1 MKKIL
6 ATMVLGAS
14 IFAAAPSQA
23 AVINEIGIG
32 IDGSG
37 SISSTNFNLQ
47 KQAYINVLQ
56 DTSIVPQDGTVAVAI
71 VQFASGVANVVMPGT
86 VITAASIGGIVAAL
100 NGMTQAG
107 GLTDIAGG
115 ITALSNALLGNAIA
129 STRQVI
135 DISTDGFQTVSG
147 NPSTAAQAAV
157 AAGIEQVNCLGVGA
171 SANCGFIA
179 GAGSFSESAT
189 TFADFED
196 ALRRKIV
203 RETQVP
209 EPASLAI
216 LGIGLLG
223 LGFAA
228 RRRAA

>member
-1 MKKIL
+1 MKKLL
-6 ATMVLGAS
+6 ATMVLGAA
-14 IFAAAPSQA
+14 IFAAAPSRA

-37 SISSTNFNLQ
+37 SMSNAQFNLQ

-56 DTSIVPQDGTVAVAI
+56 DASIVPLDGTVAVAI

-86 VITAASIGGIVAAL
+86 VLTAASIGGVVAAL
-100 NGMTQAG
+100 TAMNQLG
-107 GLTDIAGG
+107 GSTAIGDAIA
-115 ITALSNALLGNAIA
+115 ALANALNTNTIV

-135 DISTDGFQTVSG
+135 DISTDGANNTGV
-147 NPSTAAQAAV
+147 NPVTAANAAV
-157 AAGIEQVNCLGVGA
+157 AAGIEQVNCLGIGDG
-171 SANCGFIA
+171 ANCNFIA
-179 GAGSFSESAT
+179 GAGSFSESAAN
-189 TFADFED
+189 FGDFED
-196 ALRRKIV
+196 ALRRKIT